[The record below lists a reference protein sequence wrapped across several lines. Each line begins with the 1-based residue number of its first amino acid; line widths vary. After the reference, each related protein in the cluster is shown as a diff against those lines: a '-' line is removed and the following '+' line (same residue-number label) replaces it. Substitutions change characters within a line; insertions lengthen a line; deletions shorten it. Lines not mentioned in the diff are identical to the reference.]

1 MSENAGHKHVYSP
14 GIGADN
20 PISLSVFFSQYTPFA
35 ASFPP
40 LNYSV
45 MHQSFVAPAPSGP
58 RNSGAF
64 NFSIFKAL
72 LKALHCRAKFVVKS
86 PLKAPAL
93 GGWQN

>member
-1 MSENAGHKHVYSP
+1 MPENAGHKHVHVYSP

-45 MHQSFVAPAPSGP
+45 TVFA
-58 RNSGAF
+58 NS
-64 NFSIFKAL
+64 N
-72 LKALHCRAKFVVKS
+72 V
-86 PLKAPAL
+86 
-93 GGWQN
+93 